1 MEKDIFL
8 LLYEKKLCN
17 SSYMKTKISERK
29 TFSVRLKPQTMK
41 AIRLLS
47 VEKEKP
53 LSDLLEEAILDLL
66 KKHVRNTNLVIN

>member
-1 MEKDIFL
+1 MRFK
-8 LLYEKKLCN
+8 
-17 SSYMKTKISERK
+17 MGERK

-66 KKHVRNTNLVIN
+66 RKYVANKRHSKR

>member
-1 MEKDIFL
+1 M
-8 LLYEKKLCN
+8 LYEKELCN
-17 SSYMKTKISERK
+17 SFYMKPKISERK

-66 KKHVRNTNLVIN
+66 RKHVQNKRHTLQWKDYLF

>member
-1 MEKDIFL
+1 MRL
-8 LLYEKKLCN
+8 
-17 SSYMKTKISERK
+17 KTGERK

-66 KKHVRNTNLVIN
+66 KKYVANKRHMKR

>member
-1 MEKDIFL
+1 MG
-8 LLYEKKLCN
+8 
-17 SSYMKTKISERK
+17 ERK

-66 KKHVRNTNLVIN
+66 KKYVADKKHSKR

>member
-1 MEKDIFL
+1 
-8 LLYEKKLCN
+8 
-17 SSYMKTKISERK
+17 MKTKISERK

-47 VEKEKP
+47 VEKEKA

-66 KKHVRNTNLVIN
+66 RKHVRNKRP

>member
-1 MEKDIFL
+1 
-8 LLYEKKLCN
+8 
-17 SSYMKTKISERK
+17 MKTKISERK

-66 KKHVRNTNLVIN
+66 KKYVADKKHSKR